1 MMIYFEVMRRPLRKR
16 RIKATGKKI
25 RVQKPSQ
32 NLEPLYS
39 IE

>member
-1 MMIYFEVMRRPLRKR
+1 MSRDNPLR
-16 RIKATGKKI
+16 IKSKKAIGKKI

-32 NLEPLYS
+32 KREPLYS